1 MKLGI
6 LSDSHD
12 NLPALDR
19 IVARFN
25 AENVDLVLHAG
36 DFVSPF
42 TSIPLGRLRASLVG
56 VFGNNDGDRVHLIE
70 RFRGMG
76 AIHSGVHS
84 FEADGVRIVLM
95 HEPQA
100 IDALVASGAQDLI
113 VYGHTHKVDLRQGR
127 PAVVNP
133 GEAGGWL
140 TGRSTA
146 VLFDTETR
154 TGESFTV

>member
-12 NLPALDR
+12 NLPALVR
-19 IVARFN
+19 IVERFN

-42 TSIPLGRLRASLVG
+42 TAVPLSKLRAPLVG
-56 VFGNNDGDRVHLIE
+56 VFGNNDGDRLYLTR
-70 RFRGMG
+70 RF
-76 AIHSGVHS
+76 
-84 FEADGVRIVLM
+84 DGVGTLHPGCHVFEVDGLRVVLM
-95 HEPQA
+95 HEPKS
-100 IDALVASGAQDLI
+100 IDALVMSGTYDLI
-113 VYGHTHKVDLRQGR
+113 VYGHTHEVDVRPGP

-133 GEAGGWL
+133 GEACGWL

-146 VLFDTETR
+146 VLFDTR
-154 TGESFTV
+154 AMTGEVVEI